1 MRIHRLYRPV
11 LLVLILALA
20 VVLLTACDPVAGH
33 YPCQLG
39 HGWVSDD
46 PNIVMDTWRAEDGI
60 WHYGGE
66 KIIMDGKEIV
76 VQVAYHVHSVFIYPE
91 GPVYAKAELIKGT
104 WKIKDGCLI
113 IEVTQDNIFDGK
125 YTKLVFRSLDADG
138 E

>member
-1 MRIHRLYRPV
+1 MWVHYRCRLIQ
-11 LLVLILALA
+11 LVLILFFVAL
-20 VVLLTACDPVAGH
+20 LLTACDPVAGH

-104 WKIKDGCLI
+104 WKIQDGCFI
-113 IEVTQDNIFDGK
+113 IEITQDNIFDGK
-125 YTKLVFRSLDADG
+125 YTELVFRPLDTK
-138 E
+138 

>member
-1 MRIHRLYRPV
+1 MWVHYRCRLIQ
-11 LLVLILALA
+11 LVLILFFVAL
-20 VVLLTACDPVAGH
+20 LLTACDPVAGH

-76 VQVAYHVHSVFIYPE
+76 VQEKKSPLKCPIKWTAYS
-91 GPVYAKAELIKGT
+91 
-104 WKIKDGCLI
+104 
-113 IEVTQDNIFDGK
+113 
-125 YTKLVFRSLDADG
+125 FRQRGLY
-138 E
+138 ERMMI